1 MKKIL
6 LLLALVINLI
16 TFGQISAYTFST
28 NTTSW
33 TYNSSPTQIHA
44 TGTVGVI
51 SSAVN
56 IGFSFIYDGVTYT
69 QFKASVNGFIT
80 FKVAS
85 TLAQATNNLKTS
97 TDRLIVAPL
106 WDENRVGNG
115 VSPATGNVNYKL
127 TGTSPNRILTVEWRA
142 LRWNKAGQ
150 STGTIDIQTKLFE
163 TTNRIEFVY
172 NRAATSGTNGFTF
185 GNSIGIGA
193 SIGINGSA
201 SGDFISISDINNNA
215 TYSTVNEVTTIGASP
230 TNLLTMTKSQAD
242 AVINGVSFRMTPPPI
257 ALPIELL
264 FFKGVADERENLL
277 EWSSASESNN
287 DFYTV
292 YYMNNK
298 DLVWQDGVR
307 VAGAGTSSIVH
318 NYHVTIPYYY
328 QGINY
333 YMLEQTDTDGKHKT
347 YVDLIVSIDNT
358 SKATKIVS
366 RITNSLGQDIDDSY
380 KGIIFINF
388 SDGSTIIQ
396 YRE

>member
-16 TFGQISAYTFST
+16 TFSQISSYTFST

-33 TYNSSPTQIHA
+33 TYNLSPTQIHA
-44 TGTVGVI
+44 TGAVGVI
-51 SSAVN
+51 SSAIN
-56 IGFSFIYDGVTYT
+56 IGFSFVYDGVTYT

-97 TDRLIVAPL
+97 TDRLIIAPL

-115 VSPATGNVNYKL
+115 VSPYTGNVNYKL
-127 TGTSPNRILTVEWRA
+127 TGVSPNRILTVEWRA

-150 STGTIDIQTKLFE
+150 STGTIDVQTKLFE
-163 TTNRIEFVY
+163 TTNRIEFAY
-172 NRAATSGTNGFTF
+172 NRGSSSGTSGFTF

-193 SIGINGSA
+193 SIGINGST
-201 SGDFISISDINNNA
+201 SGDFVSISDISNSA
-215 TYSTVNEVTTIGASP
+215 TYSTINETTTIGASP
-230 TNLLTMTKSQAD
+230 TNLLTLTKTQAD

-264 FFKGVADERENLL
+264 YFKGIVGAQENIL
-277 EWSSASESNN
+277 EWETASESNN

-292 YYMNNK
+292 YYMNNI
-298 DLVWQDGVR
+298 DLVWKDGVR
-307 VAGAGTSSIVH
+307 VAGAGTSNIVH
-318 NYHVTIPYYY
+318 NYRVTIPYYY

-333 YMLEQTDTDGKHKT
+333 YMLEQTDTDGKHIT
-347 YVDLIVSIDNT
+347 YKDLIVSLDNKLKT
-358 SKATKIVS
+358 TRLISK
-366 RITNSLGQDIDDSY
+366 ITNGLGQEVDDSY
-380 KGIIFINF
+380 KGIIFVSF
-388 SDGSTIIQ
+388 TDGSTIIQ